1 MDRRRI
7 IILLLTMTMVK
18 LSFSSILDIEFDT
31 RNDQHIQFRSYDKNV
46 VNNLFDNQE
55 FDLGRICK
63 HLHYQKILSLSIW
76 NAPVYGW
83 FSLNNIFHEF
93 LVYETRGLTFPF
105 NGTSYWSIEKN
116 SQGFELQHSSKK
128 EDIINF
134 INNQKRATPFA
145 WITPQKL
152 DEIRFSF
159 HMATDALLSVLRE

>member
-1 MDRRRI
+1 MDQRRI
-7 IILLLTMTMVK
+7 IILLLTMTMVE
-18 LSFSSILDIEFDT
+18 LSFSSILDMEFDT
-31 RNDQHIQFRSYDKNV
+31 RNDQHIQFTSYDKNV

-83 FSLNNIFHEF
+83 FSLHNIFHEF

-134 INNQKRATPFA
+134 INNQKRATSFA